1 MHSFFCDYF
10 WKQGKPIGLKKN
22 ASPTALERSYKIVTD
37 PYHKRY
43 TVEEYHFGK
52 FADCVY
58 DSLFLDFRKLRPQDQ
73 IAWQREVLTESTSET
88 ISVLRNIEDRVLLKE
103 WQKFEGPLCRECRL
117 YSPHGLLL
125 SIHHLLYT
133 LKGDPFNGCILY
145 DSTGRPCL
153 IKRYQA
159 DQEGVFGELLEE
171 QWDMEHEQSAYQF
184 LKT

>member
-10 WKQGKPIGLKKN
+10 WKQGKPIGVKKS
-22 ASPTALERSYKIVTD
+22 AAPATLECTYKIVTD

-43 TVEEYHFGK
+43 TVEQYCFGV
-52 FADCVY
+52 FSVCIY
-58 DSLFLDFRKLRPQDQ
+58 DSLLLDFRKLHPQDQ
-73 IAWQREVLTESTSET
+73 IAWQREVLSESSSET

-103 WQKFEGPLCRECRL
+103 LQIFEEQLCRECRL
-117 YSPHGLLL
+117 YSPHGVLL
-125 SIHHLLYT
+125 SIHRLLYT

-171 QWDMEHEQSAYQF
+171 QWDMEHEQSAHQF